1 MRKFCKIQDT
11 DEYNI
16 QNIVSGKP
24 ICVDCNDKAKVQ
36 LFEPKKI
43 DDLYV
48 VSFTVKN
55 IIKQIFRKSSFLA
68 TNVKLYRNYT
78 KEINFL
84 IITSTS
90 TSCNFCT
97 YINIFRF
104 VPNFT
109 NIIVTVESH
118 SSGNKISI
126 QFHGK
131 FHIIYS

>member
-16 QNIVSGKP
+16 QNIVSGRP
-24 ICVDCNDKAKVQ
+24 LCVDCNDIVKVQ
-36 LFEPKKI
+36 LSEPKKM
-43 DDLYV
+43 DDLYG

-55 IIKQIFRKSSFLA
+55 IIKQIFRKSSSLA
-68 TNVKLYRNYT
+68 TNVKLYRNYI

-84 IITSTS
+84 IITNTS
-90 TSCNFCT
+90 TSRNFYT

-118 SSGNKISI
+118 DNGNKISI
-126 QFHGK
+126 QFHVQ
-131 FHIIYS
+131 FHIICS